1 MLHLVRLA
9 RRLRPAYSHM
19 MVVLIRLVRVLLIL
33 ALAVL
38 TVSLVI
44 GIGSRETGGVEKL
57 LLVAL
62 IATCVF
68 AAARVTTFS
77 SRLQQHIPRH

>member
-1 MLHLVRLA
+1 LLHLVRLA